1 MRDGPSVLDD
11 AGDPTSLEPVA
22 ALEEL
27 ELDEEREA
35 DDLAL
40 EPLDQLDRALDR
52 AAGREQVVDDQDLL
66 PGWIASR
73 WISSVFEPYS
83 SAYSTVIVSAG
94 SLPSLRTG
102 TRPASSW

>member
-1 MRDGPSVLDD
+1 MR
-11 AGDPTSLEPVA
+11 TFW
-22 ALEEL
+22 
-27 ELDEEREA
+27 
-35 DDLAL
+35 
-40 EPLDQLDRALDR
+40 
-52 AAGREQVVDDQDLL
+52 

-102 TRPASSW
+102 TSPASSR